1 MTIIFRNARMTDVE
15 KMASLINGYADQ
27 NLMLPRTI
35 PFMYQRIREYTIIEK
50 DGKIIGVGALHVLWK
65 DLAEICSLAIH
76 PDHVGV
82 GLGRDL
88 VDRLT
93 LECRELKI
101 EKIFTLTYQPD
112 FFKKCGF
119 IEIEKEKLPQKVWT
133 ECINCPL
140 FPNCNEVAL
149 IKELE

>member
-1 MTIIFRNARMTDVE
+1 MLFRNAKMSDVE
-15 KMASLINGYADQ
+15 SIASLINDYADQ

-35 PFMYQRIREYTIIEK
+35 PFIYQRIREYMVIEK
-50 DGKIIGVGALHVLWK
+50 EGIIIGVGALHVLWK

-76 PDHVGV
+76 PNHVGH
-82 GLGRDL
+82 GLGQSL
-88 VDRLT
+88 VEKLT
-93 LECRELKI
+93 LECRELGI
-101 EKIFTLTYQPD
+101 ERLFTLTYQPD

-119 IEIEKEKLPQKVWT
+119 TQIEKEKLPQKVWT

-149 IKELE
+149 IKDLL

>member
-1 MTIIFRNARMTDVE
+1 MAITFRKARMSDVE
-15 KMASLINGYADQ
+15 IMAALINGYADQ

-35 PFMYQRIREYTIIEK
+35 PFMYQRIREYTVIEK
-50 DGKIIGVGALHVLWK
+50 DNRIIGVGALHVLWK

-76 PDHVGV
+76 QDHLKC
-82 GLGRDL
+82 GLGREL
-88 VDRLT
+88 VERLT
-93 LECRELKI
+93 QECRELEV
-101 EKIFTLTYQPD
+101 EKLFTLTYQPD

-119 IEIEKEKLPQKVWT
+119 VMIEKEKLPQKVWT

-149 IKELE
+149 IKDPI